1 MNNFKISVCSTAD
14 LPESYIKEHDLCVIS
29 LSYMFGEELY
39 KRGQDLP
46 EQVFYNKM
54 RSGLMPTTSQIN
66 PADAREAFIECLK
79 ETNEILQIAFSS
91 GLSGS
96 YNSLKIAADELMEER
111 DDIRIVVV
119 DSLAASLGEGL
130 LVHKA
135 VEMKKAG
142 KSLDEVVE
150 WLEKHRLNLV
160 HMFTVDDLF
169 NLQRGGRVSKAA
181 AIFGT
186 MVNIKPV
193 LHVDNEGHLIPLE
206 KVRGRKKSLNRLVDL
221 METKMGA
228 FKEQNDIVFISHG
241 DSYDDAKYVA
251 DEVKKRFGIDQF
263 IINYVSPTIGAHSG
277 PGTIALFFL
286 GDER

>member
-1 MNNFKISVCSTAD
+1 MDNFKISICSTAD
-14 LPESYIKEHDLCVIS
+14 LPDDYISQNDLCVIS

-39 KRGQDLP
+39 NRDNSLP

-66 PADAREAFIECLK
+66 PADAKEAFLECLK
-79 ETNEILQIAFSS
+79 DTNEILQIAFSS

-96 YNSLKIAADELMEER
+96 YNSLKIAADEIMEER
-111 DDIRIVVV
+111 DDVRIVVV

-135 VEMKKAG
+135 VEMKKEG
-142 KSLDEVVE
+142 RSLDEIVE
-150 WLEKHRLNLV
+150 WLEQHKLNLV

-181 AIFGT
+181 AIIGT

-221 METKMGA
+221 MEEKMGTY
-228 FKEQNDIVFISHG
+228 KEQNDIVFISHG
-241 DSYDDAKYVA
+241 DSYDDAQYVA
-251 DEVKKRFGIDQF
+251 DEVNRRFGIDQF